1 MSMCKYTVM
10 SNDIHGNHW
19 VETVHDGPEATIG
32 AILRKANLHD
42 VHLTGTRT
50 IVMTIEDAP
59 GVSRCPDS
67 GLLVG
72 LDEESAEDI
81 AANIVANARWE
92 ERECLIDE
100 DSDATR
106 PLYLTFANPEHAGYA
121 QFGNR
126 IVGSGNSIAEAMACL
141 RRLAVEMIQQRRR
154 TVAA

>member
-1 MSMCKYTVM
+1 MTMCKYTVM

-72 LDEESAEDI
+72 LDEESDEDI
-81 AANIVANARWE
+81 AAN
-92 ERECLIDE
+92 
-100 DSDATR
+100 R

-126 IVGSGNSIAEAMACL
+126 IVGSGNSVAEAMACL